1 MTLWPQ
7 VLCPT
12 RRPAPAN
19 GVSYASAQTLSSEAP
34 EAAPAKQ
41 PATGGAC
48 GPRGGGGGAP
58 RLGWCTAQWMQMQ
71 ELQSAAGGEAV
82 NESSNSTSPF
92 DADSG
97 IASTS
102 TAGTHMQPRV
112 AVVADASPHRAQHDT
127 GRFARADDSAMQAAC
142 AKPSPNATTVEPP
155 GRGAAACG
163 WSASQR
169 APAR

>member
-1 MTLWPQ
+1 
-7 VLCPT
+7 
-12 RRPAPAN
+12 
-19 GVSYASAQTLSSEAP
+19 
-34 EAAPAKQ
+34 
-41 PATGGAC
+41 
-48 GPRGGGGGAP
+48 
-58 RLGWCTAQWMQMQ
+58 MQMQ

-127 GRFARADDSAMQAAC
+127 GRFARADDSAMQAA
-142 AKPSPNATTVEPP
+142 KPSLTATIEPP
-155 GRGAAACG
+155 GRAACG